1 MLRVLGKAASIN
13 VRKVLWTLDE
23 VGLAHERE
31 DWGSGF
37 RPTTDPAF
45 LALNPRALVPVLVDG
60 DTVLVESNTICRYLA
75 AKAGRH
81 DLLPAGPAARAAVEQ
96 WMDWQASDFNNS
108 WRYAFMGLVRNS
120 PDHADPAL
128 IARSV
133 EEWTRNVGFVA
144 GQLARTGAYVAGDAF
159 TLADIVIGLS
169 VGRWLRMPFDKEVPA
184 EISAYLARLEERPAF
199 RRHGA
204 FI

>member
-75 AKAGRH
+75 ARAGRH

-120 PDHADPAL
+120 PDHADPSL